1 MSLSMYQASVPVVR
15 HMLGNL
21 ATILTKAEAYASER
35 KIDPSVL
42 LQYRIAPDMF
52 PLIRQVQIVSD
63 TSKGGIARLA
73 GAEIPKFEDVETTF
87 PELQERIAKTIR
99 FVDSFRA
106 DQIDRSE
113 DREIKL
119 QLGPELVTFKGQTY
133 LLHFMLPN
141 FYFHIMATYA
151 ILRHCGVDVGKRDF
165 LGSF

>member
-21 ATILTKAEAYASER
+21 AAILTKAEAYATER
-35 KIDPSVL
+35 KIDPAVL

-52 PLIRQVQIVSD
+52 PLIRQVQVVSD
-63 TSKGGIARLA
+63 TVKGGVARLA

-99 FVDSFRA
+99 FVDTFRA
-106 DQIDRSE
+106 DQIDGSE
-113 DREIKL
+113 EREITMA
-119 QLGPELVTFKGQTY
+119 LGPNTVTFKGQVY

-141 FYFHIMATYA
+141 FYFHVMAAYA